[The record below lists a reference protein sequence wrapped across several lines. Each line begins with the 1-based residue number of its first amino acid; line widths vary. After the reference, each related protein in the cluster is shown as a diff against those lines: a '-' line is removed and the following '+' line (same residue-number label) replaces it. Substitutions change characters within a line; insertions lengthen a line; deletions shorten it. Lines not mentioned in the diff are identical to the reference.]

1 MRRPQLSIA
10 IGLLAAAALVG
21 APPTG
26 ATASPDEPAKALVQ
40 GDPLPDEYA
49 NKDNRPGRVAPSV
62 QQQSAAAGSGLTTRW
77 NNLGTPAAVSARSGA
92 LASGLDPDPETA
104 ARQYLSRSN
113 GVFALDQRAVASMET
128 IAKTRVGKGTVVLMR
143 QRFGKLPAARDGLVA
158 VAVRDGSVLHVTSSL
173 SPHTGAPAEPRLSA
187 AEAQTVA
194 AKDARL
200 ATKQIGA
207 KRVRLTA
214 LPMPGAAPRAAYEVV
229 LLSNDPYRPV
239 GYTTYVDARTGK
251 VLVRDNLV
259 DFADDDPRWKV
270 FPATPGPSGDTRQLW
285 CLQQT
290 TPGCQRG
297 VSDPATGKA
306 WDVDHATGRPSN
318 TTQGNAAE
326 TVQSW
331 GAGNPQ
337 IPATPSATRDY
348 LYPFANQWAERK
360 CDPATLTSAERADA
374 DAATTNLFAMH
385 NRMHDWSYHLGFT
398 EATWNLQKV
407 NTGPFGKGGD
417 AEQGR
422 AQQGAATQFTR
433 NNANQAT
440 PPDGMTPVTNMYMWQ
455 PMAGSAY
462 PPCVDGDFDM
472 TVIAHEYTHAVT
484 NRMIAGPDSGISSFQ
499 GGAMGESWSDLM
511 AMEYLFESGYTPRGR
526 TPFVTGAYV
535 TGDLETGIRNY
546 DMSNSPLNYSN
557 IGYDRG
563 PGVHPDGEIW
573 SATNFDIRR
582 ALIARYG
589 AGTRA
594 QQEGCAAGRTPAEQC
609 PGNRR
614 WAQLVFDSFLLQAT
628 GQVSMLDMRD
638 NMITADALR
647 FDGAN
652 SDLLWNAF
660 AARGFGAGAVSG
672 PSDID
677 PEPSFASPYADNVE
691 VTFKPLGAGR
701 GKPVKLYVGSYES
714 GSVPVADT
722 DPATPLPETVTLA
735 PGTYEFLAVGKGLGH
750 KRFTYAVRPGGS
762 TVVGVV
768 LTTNLGSA
776 EAGATATGDGTGVGS
791 LIDDT
796 EGTDWAGTGGV
807 AGKQVTVDLPGAA
820 AKLVSRVQV
829 SAFGRTFTGVRSFE
843 VLTCDASRGADCAS
857 DAGYRV
863 AYTSPAD
870 AFPGG
875 AFRPKSP
882 QLILRS
888 FAVRPTLATHV
899 RLRVLHNQCTGGPLY
914 AGEQDNDPR
923 TQTDCAATVTGQ
935 QVTAAEFQ
943 VFSS

>member
-1 MRRPQLSIA
+1 
-10 IGLLAAAALVG
+10 
-21 APPTG
+21 
-26 ATASPDEPAKALVQ
+26 
-40 GDPLPDEYA
+40 
-49 NKDNRPGRVAPSV
+49 
-62 QQQSAAAGSGLTTRW
+62 
-77 NNLGTPAAVSARSGA
+77 
-92 LASGLDPDPETA
+92 
-104 ARQYLSRSN
+104 
-113 GVFALDQRAVASMET
+113 
-128 IAKTRVGKGTVVLMR
+128 
-143 QRFGKLPAARDGLVA
+143 
-158 VAVRDGSVLHVTSSL
+158 
-173 SPHTGAPAEPRLSA
+173 
-187 AEAQTVA
+187 
-194 AKDARL
+194 
-200 ATKQIGA
+200 
-207 KRVRLTA
+207 
-214 LPMPGAAPRAAYEVV
+214 
-229 LLSNDPYRPV
+229 
-239 GYTTYVDARTGK
+239 
-251 VLVRDNLV
+251 
-259 DFADDDPRWKV
+259 
-270 FPATPGPSGDTRQLW
+270 
-285 CLQQT
+285 
-290 TPGCQRG
+290 
-297 VSDPATGKA
+297 
-306 WDVDHATGRPSN
+306 
-318 TTQGNAAE
+318 
-326 TVQSW
+326 
-331 GAGNPQ
+331 
-337 IPATPSATRDY
+337 
-348 LYPFANQWAERK
+348 
-360 CDPATLTSAERADA
+360 
-374 DAATTNLFAMH
+374 
-385 NRMHDWSYHLGFT
+385 
-398 EATWNLQKV
+398 
-407 NTGPFGKGGD
+407 
-417 AEQGR
+417 
-422 AQQGAATQFTR
+422 
-433 NNANQAT
+433 
-440 PPDGMTPVTNMYMWQ
+440 MYMWQ

-691 VTFKPLGAGR
+691 VTFKPLGDGR

-768 LTTNLGSA
+768 LTTNLASA
-776 EAGATATGDGTGVGS
+776 EAGATATGDGTG
-791 LIDDT
+791 
-796 EGTDWAGTGGV
+796 
-807 AGKQVTVDLPGAA
+807 
-820 AKLVSRVQV
+820 
-829 SAFGRTFTGVRSFE
+829 SFE